1 MNALLRHR
9 WLSRV
14 SDILNYDFCPRTN
27 RFVYWLK
34 NPMWTLLLAV
44 IGSALCGAMINP
56 QIFALTGI
64 LLGVFLLGV
73 VWPWIVVRGL
83 ECRVRF
89 AASRTSENQPVSV
102 QIRITNRWP
111 WPVWGLA
118 LEQGFAVFADVT
130 RQEIGESVALARV
143 PGWSTSEFAWSFIP
157 QRRGV
162 YPLETPAVETGF
174 PFGMVKARK
183 ECIADNELLV
193 WPRTVT
199 LESLPDTF
207 DQAPREDQ
215 LTDRKAGDC
224 GDMLG
229 TRPFRQGDSLRRV
242 HWAQTARQGR
252 MIVCERQSPAAC
264 SVRVI
269 VDLRPAIHSGE
280 GPTSTLEQALRITA
294 SVCQSL
300 RAQRASVECV
310 IGREVVTLGNSE
322 SDWRRLLDL
331 LARVPALGLDHAP
344 RVARGGRSVSQ
355 ILITTDAAWDGAHAI
370 HSAES
375 RSIVVSDEDRA
386 PFHSSRPWI
395 QIASSTTALESLRDL
410 WGRACHAA

>member
-1 MNALLRHR
+1 M
-9 WLSRV
+9 
-14 SDILNYDFCPRTN
+14 
-27 RFVYWLK
+27 
-34 NPMWTLLLAV
+34 
-44 IGSALCGAMINP
+44 
-56 QIFALTGI
+56 
-64 LLGVFLLGV
+64 
-73 VWPWIVVRGL
+73 
-83 ECRVRF
+83 
-89 AASRTSENQPVSV
+89 

-331 LARVPALGLDHAP
+331 LARVPRQGWITLRAP
-344 RVARGGRSVSQ
+344 RAVDARCRRFWLRRRCLGWGSRDSLCRVAIYRRIRRRSRTGPQFTPVDSDCLAHDCSG
-355 ILITTDAAWDGAHAI
+355 IAARPLGEGLPCGLRHPTQPAVGT
-370 HSAES
+370 S
-375 RSIVVSDEDRA
+375 RSRD
-386 PFHSSRPWI
+386 
-395 QIASSTTALESLRDL
+395 QST
-410 WGRACHAA
+410 